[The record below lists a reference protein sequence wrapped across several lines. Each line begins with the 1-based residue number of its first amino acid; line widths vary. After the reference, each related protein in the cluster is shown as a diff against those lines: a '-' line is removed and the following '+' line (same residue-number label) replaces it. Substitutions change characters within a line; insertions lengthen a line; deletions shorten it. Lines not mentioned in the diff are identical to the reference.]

1 MAAQAAISA
10 ARLRAKVG
18 THAARAGRRAS
29 TDGTAI
35 ARSTADAPEID
46 GTVRIAD
53 AADLAPGTF
62 ARVRITRADAH
73 DLHAE
78 IT

>member
-1 MAAQAAISA
+1 
-10 ARLRAKVG
+10 
-18 THAARAGRRAS
+18 
-29 TDGTAI
+29 
-35 ARSTADAPEID
+35 
-46 GTVRIAD
+46 VRIAD